1 MKLGGKI
8 LISLLLISL
17 LTACSTESVSEE
29 APGYD
34 QEVYQEI
41 TITAGDSAVN
51 GVLFDNETARDL
63 ADCLPLTVPL
73 WVPADFAKAF
83 TLDRE
88 SPLYDSGIYT
98 REYQVGGLA
107 YWPNGTAV
115 AIFHGDR
122 DETAV
127 PVIIIGKLEDDVSI
141 FADYK
146 GEITL
151 TTREE

>member
-1 MKLGGKI
+1 MRRTWLVP
-8 LISLLLISL
+8 LLIL
-17 LTACSTESVSEE
+17 ALTACGAETVSED

-34 QEVYQEI
+34 QETYQEI
-41 TITAGDSAVN
+41 TIAAGDTAVQ

-63 ADCLPLTVPL
+63 AEQLPLTVPL

-83 TLDRE
+83 NLDDENTLH
-88 SPLYDSGIYT
+88 DSGVYT

-107 YWPNGTAV
+107 YWPTGNAV

-122 DETAV
+122 EETAV
-127 PVIIIGKLEDDVSI
+127 PVIIIGALEGDVSI

-146 GEITL
+146 GDVIVSA
-151 TTREE
+151 REE

>member
-73 WVPADFAKAF
+73 
-83 TLDRE
+83 
-88 SPLYDSGIYT
+88 
-98 REYQVGGLA
+98 
-107 YWPNGTAV
+107 
-115 AIFHGDR
+115 
-122 DETAV
+122 
-127 PVIIIGKLEDDVSI
+127 
-141 FADYK
+141 
-146 GEITL
+146 
-151 TTREE
+151 